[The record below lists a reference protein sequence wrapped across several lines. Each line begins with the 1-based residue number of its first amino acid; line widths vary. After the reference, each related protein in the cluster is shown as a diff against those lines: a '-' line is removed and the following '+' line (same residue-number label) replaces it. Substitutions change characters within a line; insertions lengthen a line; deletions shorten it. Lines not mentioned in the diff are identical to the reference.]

1 MTDTAKLIKVA
12 ELLGRRAAVTNP
24 ALRRLAKKAK
34 LRKPLNILIKRAA
47 VVRMRPVRP
56 PGFYPTVQNTMRALS
71 KEQAAA
77 VAAPAAAAGA
87 AQAAARAK
95 AARQQAA
102 RQQAA
107 RQQAAQQR
115 AAQQR
120 AAAPAA
126 ATAKAAAPAAAA
138 FGQGR
143 FGKGLKTTGR
153 VGGLLGLGTMLGVGG
168 LGLYNWLSKPKQQAP
183 GTPGTKKWTPYE
195 QSMFARMNINPEQ
208 YSQEFDALR
217 DFFQGQQM
225 KNMRQRYLNAQL
237 QQMAM

>member
-24 ALRRLAKKAK
+24 ALRRLAKKAR
-34 LRKPLNILIKRAA
+34 LRRPLDILIKRAA
-47 VVRMRPVRP
+47 VAQ
-56 PGFYPTVQNTMRALS
+56 GTVMMDR
-71 KEQAAA
+71 
-77 VAAPAAAAGA
+77 
-87 AQAAARAK
+87 

-107 RQQAAQQR
+107 RQQAARQRAAQQR

-126 ATAKAAAPAAAA
+126 ATAKAVAPAAAA
-138 FGQGR
+138 ANPAFWQGR

-153 VGGLLGLGTMLGVGG
+153 VGGLLSLGTTLGAGG
-168 LGLYNWLSKPKQQAP
+168 LGLYNWLTKPKQQA
-183 GTPGTKKWTPYE
+183 PGTKKWTPYE

>member
-24 ALRRLAKKAK
+24 ALRRLAKKAR
-34 LRKPLNILIKRAA
+34 LRRPLDILIK
-47 VVRMRPVRP
+47 
-56 PGFYPTVQNTMRALS
+56 
-71 KEQAAA
+71 
-77 VAAPAAAAGA
+77 
-87 AQAAARAK
+87 
-95 AARQQAA
+95 
-102 RQQAA
+102 
-107 RQQAAQQR
+107 
-115 AAQQR
+115 R

-153 VGGLLGLGTMLGVGG
+153 VGGLLSLGTMLGAGG
-168 LGLYNWLSKPKQQAP
+168 LGLYNWLSKPKQQAKP
-183 GTPGTKKWTPYE
+183 LRTPYE
-195 QSMFARMNINPEQ
+195 QAMFARMNINPEQ

-225 KNMRQRYLNAQL
+225 KNWRQRYLNAQL